1 MGSLTCSS
9 SLDWPRPTPGRWLGL
24 RRSRCLRPWR
34 VVLRV
39 TQASNRTRRRGLW
52 SELVVAS
59 LARDAS
65 PPRGSSQL
73 IHGVREPYARA
84 ESARHHW
91 DGCRNERGEERGESP
106 ARFTEA
112 VRPKPNSDRDDRRGH
127 EASIVESSVTARSR
141 DAWWHAS
148 QGFSSANTTLST
160 CASGAATIARHSS
173 SSQSERT
180 SRSWLQQPRRH
191 RCCSRT
197 RRARRSTRQ
206 LAAGRRRHRLRSRGC
221 SSRPWLQMSSA
232 RRLSYGRAEAAIARA
247 VPADGP
253 LGAYCKRWV
262 PAGWRGLP
270 SSSKSSPRIAVSP
283 VVSRPERGSAVCL
296 SELAAVCE
304 AGTRSSGR
312 RPVRYRVTAN
322 SCQSSGTPFS
332 VWLPRLRIAGPSR
345 RRDP

>member
-1 MGSLTCSS
+1 MPQRKRRGTRRVPSAIY
-9 SLDWPRPTPGRWLGL
+9 RGRQAQAK
-24 RRSRCLRPWR
+24 LRP
-34 VVLRV
+34 
-39 TQASNRTRRRGLW
+39 RR
-52 SELVVAS
+52 A
-59 LARDAS
+59 
-65 PPRGSSQL
+65 
-73 IHGVREPYARA
+73 
-84 ESARHHW
+84 
-91 DGCRNERGEERGESP
+91 
-106 ARFTEA
+106 
-112 VRPKPNSDRDDRRGH
+112 RRGH

-206 LAAGRRRHRLRSRGC
+206 LAAGRRRHRPSFVRC

-270 SSSKSSPRIAVSP
+270 SSSKSSPRIAASP

-332 VWLPRLRIAGPSR
+332 VWLPRSSNRRPEPATRSLTVRETSTSPASASEDTRAPMCTAMPLRSAPAALALPGVQSGS
-345 RRDP
+345 